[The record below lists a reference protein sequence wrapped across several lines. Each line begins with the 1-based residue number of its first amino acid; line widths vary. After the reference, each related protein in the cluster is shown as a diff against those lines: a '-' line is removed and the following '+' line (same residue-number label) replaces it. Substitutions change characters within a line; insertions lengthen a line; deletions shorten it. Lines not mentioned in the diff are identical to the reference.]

1 MPLLTVIYDIVTPDH
16 LFIESFLLYPDLIA
30 QTSLHILFCGL
41 PVCAHQS
48 SFSAIAECVQV
59 ARAAVDS
66 LHEIGLDLVCVLDS
80 LSRKDIEK
88 IIYIKRDHL
97 LDAAQQRAREDL
109 WRPMN
114 HFNESMVLK
123 YVGEMEALGLGA
135 AVKPL
140 VYDECWVSSRRVVT
154 FWVA

>member
-1 MPLLTVIYDIVTPDH
+1 M
-16 LFIESFLLYPDLIA
+16 
-30 QTSLHILFCGL
+30 
-41 PVCAHQS
+41 
-48 SFSAIAECVQV
+48 QV

-114 HFNESMVLK
+114 HFNESMVMK
-123 YVGEMEALGLGA
+123 FVGEMEALGLGA
-135 AVKPL
+135 AVRPL
-140 VYDECWVSSRRVVT
+140 VYDECWVSKMNLRLLLTSLRGPPVATIAHVVSDFCSEAT
-154 FWVA
+154 W